1 MVEEGGD
8 GEEES
13 TGLPFWI
20 VIPVQLLAWIW
31 DMHVVM
37 MITLPWWSI
46 LFAVAMFDYFLDFV
60 FWLLFGWYCSF
71 CAGVFIWLVN
81 LIHLPFTIWG
91 WFQRI
96 FLEIFSFIVDG
107 WMLLFGS
114 GCFIWW
120 GNDCRLMGWDMYWA
134 LDIPWYTTD
143 DFGASLAAVIDEKLT
158 IPEIKEPMDFWTVR
172 EKSRREFM
180 SMIPLVGDVYN
191 LVKLVSENVS
201 L

>member
-1 MVEEGGD
+1 
-8 GEEES
+8 
-13 TGLPFWI
+13 
-20 VIPVQLLAWIW
+20 
-31 DMHVVM
+31 

-46 LFAVAMFDYFLDFV
+46 LFAVAMFDYFLYFV
-60 FWLLFGWYCSF
+60 FWLLLGWY
-71 CAGVFIWLVN
+71 
-81 LIHLPFTIWG
+81 
-91 WFQRI
+91 QRI

-158 IPEIKEPMDFWTVR
+158 IPE
-172 EKSRREFM
+172 
-180 SMIPLVGDVYN
+180 
-191 LVKLVSENVS
+191 
-201 L
+201 